1 MGPTRAYRARKP
13 RILGLRWPKPLNFR
27 LIVLRGHP
35 VEVRGSPMTSQ
46 VLTASLHRL
55 SGSRGAKKMARDLQE
70 SVVLS
75 GKRTRTATV
84 TFVAESVGL
93 IKQEHRRIVLPRSR
107 FNDTWLQQHLS
118 TTLTPAAPA
127 VPDEQSNNADIARVT
142 GEMRAKFPCRL
153 AVQGDRSQGHLK
165 MA

>member
-1 MGPTRAYRARKP
+1 
-13 RILGLRWPKPLNFR
+13 
-27 LIVLRGHP
+27 
-35 VEVRGSPMTSQ
+35 
-46 VLTASLHRL
+46 
-55 SGSRGAKKMARDLQE
+55 MARDLQE

-142 GEMRAKFPCRL
+142 GEMRARLPCRL
-153 AVQGDRSQGHLK
+153 AVQRRQIPRASQNGIRLHRCEQDSQEVSPLSCLSTLIHDD
-165 MA
+165 

>member
-1 MGPTRAYRARKP
+1 MSDSTFDDESRSIFASSCSEGIHQGPWLACDLPGAHC
-13 RILGLRWPKPLNFR
+13 
-27 LIVLRGHP
+27 V
-35 VEVRGSPMTSQ
+35 VAQ
-46 VLTASLHRL
+46 V

>member
-1 MGPTRAYRARKP
+1 M
-13 RILGLRWPKPLNFR
+13 
-27 LIVLRGHP
+27 
-35 VEVRGSPMTSQ
+35 
-46 VLTASLHRL
+46 
-55 SGSRGAKKMARDLQE
+55 
-70 SVVLS
+70 VLS

-142 GEMRAKFPCRL
+142 GEMRAKLPCRL